1 MKLNNCL
8 MNYFIEIILKDY
20 ELKVK
25 NYLYDGDLK
34 SLKTI
39 MALKNIKDKKKG
51 YIKNLKTFNENI
63 AKNETRNKINK

>member
-1 MKLNNCL
+1 